1 MGVLSIFIAILAHSY
16 WLSLFF
22 CACCVI
28 SSREQTG
35 SEALLGKLLEGTVQ
49 KTSACW
55 AWEIA
60 TSFWVDQLV
69 SCMISCTPKNL
80 TWLHVCT
87 KISFAA
93 FAHKNLTW
101 LYVQSAHK
109 NLTWLYVHSAH
120 KKSHMVACVYIQ
132 KSHLAACAHRKCT
145 SLVVVVHTIVL
156 SGCIC
161 TQKSHLFA
169 YAYGSHLIACTHRN
183 LTRIV
188 LLCLREHVCFVCFFS
203 MNIAFIT
210 TTQKKGIWCMSAQ
223 YSGTTLKE
231 LTLSTH
237 ILS

>member
-1 MGVLSIFIAILAHSY
+1 MGVLSVFIAILAHSY
-16 WLSLFF
+16 RLSLFF

-69 SCMISCTPKNL
+69 SCMISCTPENL

-101 LYVQSAHK
+101 LYVHSAHK
-109 NLTWLYVHSAH
+109 NLNWLMYTLHTRILPNCIYTLPTKNLTWLHVYTYKNLTWLLVLTESVLHWLL
-120 KKSHMVACVYIQ
+120 YIQ
-132 KSHLAACAHRKCT
+132 
-145 SLVVVVHTIVL
+145 
-156 SGCIC
+156 
-161 TQKSHLFA
+161 
-169 YAYGSHLIACTHRN
+169 
-183 LTRIV
+183 
-188 LLCLREHVCFVCFFS
+188 
-203 MNIAFIT
+203 
-210 TTQKKGIWCMSAQ
+210 
-223 YSGTTLKE
+223 
-231 LTLSTH
+231 
-237 ILS
+237 

>member
-1 MGVLSIFIAILAHSY
+1 MGVLCIFIAILAHSY
-16 WLSLFF
+16 RLSLFF

-69 SCMISCTPKNL
+69 SCMISCTPENL

-101 LYVQSAHK
+101 LYVHSAHK

-120 KKSHMVACVYIQ
+120 K
-132 KSHLAACAHRKCT
+132 
-145 SLVVVVHTIVL
+145 
-156 SGCIC
+156 
-161 TQKSHLFA
+161 
-169 YAYGSHLIACTHRN
+169 N
-183 LTRIV
+183 LNWLMYTLHTRI
-188 LLCLREHVCFVCFFS
+188 LPD
-203 MNIAFIT
+203 
-210 TTQKKGIWCMSAQ
+210 CM
-223 YSGTTLKE
+223 YTLHTRILPDCMYTLHTRI
-231 LTLSTH
+231 LTD
-237 ILS
+237 